1 MPTPTPALLESEP
14 DLAVVNW
21 LVAFERLCLTA
32 VLTVAGANLVIRA
45 IPPLSH
51 RYAGPWSMMPA
62 ETGLAVLL
70 SALSLRFSEPRK
82 PKGLQR
88 LSVPLAV
95 VVMLIGVVTLAGT
108 TFNIFPFTEIPFA
121 RYRTLPFFLPG
132 MAPQTQGAFALLGL
146 TMLFTR
152 VRVRAISI
160 AADVLTVALS
170 LLTLILV
177 SGHLLAQWHVFGPM
191 EHSGTSSQSMAC
203 LLLLTQ
209 AVFFRRAEHGV
220 FSILLGSGV
229 ASRVA
234 RVFTPLLVVLP
245 FVREMGRAEFV
256 GSGKIPPH
264 YTTAILASV
273 NVMVALFMLLYLAWR
288 INRMEIEIRDLSL
301 RDALTGLYN
310 IRGFRILAEQSL
322 RMAHRS
328 KEPFSVL
335 FIDLDDLKQTN
346 DVLGHQAG
354 SELLIE
360 MGDILKETF
369 RETDVFGRIGGD
381 EFAVAGQSSEA
392 AIAHAAQRLE
402 ECAELRNAQSFG
414 SIGLHFSVGHATANH
429 DKHETL
435 DELLARADEAM
446 YEEKRRKKL
455 LMSESLTVRAIN
467 R

>member
-1 MPTPTPALLESEP
+1 MAALL
-14 DLAVVNW
+14 
-21 LVAFERLCLTA
+21 
-32 VLTVAGANLVIRA
+32 G
-45 IPPLSH
+45 
-51 RYAGPWSMMPA
+51 
-62 ETGLAVLL
+62 
-70 SALSLRFSEPRK
+70 ALSLRFSEPRR
-82 PKGLQR
+82 PARSQR
-88 LSVPLAV
+88 LGRLLAV
-95 VVMLIGVVTLAGT
+95 LVMLIGGVMLTASLLNIRLA
-108 TFNIFPFTEIPFA
+108 NPQPFA
-121 RYRTLPFFLPG
+121 HYRVFPYFLPG
-132 MAPQTQGAFALLGL
+132 MAPQTAADFALLGL
-146 TMLFTR
+146 TMLFMGAR
-152 VRVRAISI
+152 GRASGI
-160 AADVLTVALS
+160 AADALTVALS

-177 SGHLLAQWHVFGPM
+177 SGHLLAMWHVFGPM

-203 LLLLTQ
+203 LLLLTL
-209 AVFFRRAEHGV
+209 AAFFRRAEHGV

-256 GSGKIPPH
+256 GAGKIPPH
-264 YTTAILASV
+264 YTTAILASI
-273 NVMVALFMLLYLAWR
+273 NVMAAFFLLLYLAWR

-346 DVLGHQAG
+346 DLLGHQAG

-360 MGDILKETF
+360 MGEILKETF

-381 EFAVAGQSSEA
+381 EFAVAGQSSQS
-392 AIAHAAQRLE
+392 AIAHAALRLE
-402 ECAELRNAQSFG
+402 ECAELRNEQTRG

-455 LMSESLTVRAIN
+455 VMSESLPVRAIN